1 MMKMNGVSKMVIGLS
16 LALAGS
22 AAAANECREF
32 GSPSYSATRTADILG
47 KTITSKV
54 YVSGDREREEMT
66 DGGKTIIRI
75 REPKGMT
82 AFDEISK
89 SGIFIP
95 APAMTKKSEK
105 DPNTRIEKEK
115 RGDTHAVI
123 IQRKKGEGW
132 IDVVSV
138 VCRPDGVLVERTFP
152 IAAKDKEG
160 RGVVRHTNITIEQ
173 QSPDLFKV
181 PADVSIT
188 GR

>member
-1 MMKMNGVSKMVIGLS
+1 MMDMNGLSKMVIGLS
-16 LALAGS
+16 LVLAGT

-32 GSPSYSATRTADILG
+32 GGPSYSATRTADILG

-82 AFDEISK
+82 AFDETSK

-95 APAMTKKSEK
+95 APAMPKKSEK
-105 DPNTRIEKEK
+105 DPNTRVEKEK
-115 RGDTHAVI
+115 RGDTHAI
-123 IQRKKGEGW
+123 TIQRKKGEGW
-132 IDVVSV
+132 VDVVGV
-138 VCRPDGVLVERTFP
+138 VCRSDGVLVERTFP
-152 IAAKDKEG
+152 VVDKG
-160 RGVVRHTNITIEQ
+160 KHGQGVVRHTNIQLEPIGPER
-173 QSPDLFKV
+173 FEV
-181 PADVSIT
+181 PADVKIR